1 MTKEALDKSSLGKY
15 LPTNMPKAD
24 KTDGNCVS
32 SNEPKHFSGHQHQ
45 FRSGQGSVKAWLGQN
60 YKDLK
65 RQSKR
70 SGMLFE
76 DPEFPASNHL
86 LTDDNQTLISY
97 FGRSRI
103 DSNSIQWLRPHEIC
117 QISNRS
123 LRPKMFVGDADRFD
137 INQGEIGNCWF
148 LAALA
153 NLAENKVSST
163 KIRKETGYIFAK
175 IVKFSR

>member
-1 MTKEALDKSSLGKY
+1 MKMTKEALDKSSLGKY

-86 LTDDNQTLISY
+86 LTDDNQTLIFLMCHRQFLSFSY
-97 FGRSRI
+97 LCHLEFHIALKRLESKK
-103 DSNSIQWLRPHEIC
+103 
-117 QISNRS
+117 ISS
-123 LRPKMFVGDADRFD
+123 
-137 INQGEIGNCWF
+137 
-148 LAALA
+148 
-153 NLAENKVSST
+153 
-163 KIRKETGYIFAK
+163 
-175 IVKFSR
+175 